1 MMPDAVTDFVPD
13 SPNGRIHTRF
23 GEFDVVRSHVV
34 TFPEGIPG
42 FGTCRRFIVIH
53 ADELSPLTCL
63 QAMDAPFPSF
73 LAADPSTL
81 RADYSPE
88 LPVPDR
94 AALGDPTESPLWLV
108 ILTLG
113 LHEVTANLRAP
124 IAINP
129 STMIGRQVLLDDPSY
144 PISWPV
150 EAR

>member
-1 MMPDAVTDFVPD
+1 MPDTAPD
-13 SPNGRIHTRF
+13 SPGRRIQTRF

-42 FGTCRRFIVIH
+42 FATCRRFIVIH

-63 QAMDAPFPSF
+63 QSLDAPFPSF

-81 RADYSPE
+81 RADYCPE

-94 AALGDPTESPLWLV
+94 AALGDPAESPLWLV
-108 ILTLG
+108 ILTMG
-113 LHEVTANLRAP
+113 LHAVTANLRAP
-124 IAINP
+124 IAINAD
-129 STMIGRQVLLDDPSY
+129 TMVGRQVLLDDSAY
-144 PISWPV
+144 PISWSV